1 MDAQTII
8 SFAVTGVSVLA
19 AIITT
24 IKDIRKAIKNKQW
37 AKLKELLHDEIV
49 PLMEQAERALQDGV
63 ERENWVLKKLSEKT
77 HIDFYKYANILNLA
91 KSIIEEIC
99 KTTKIDVNKVI
110 VVEDKDETK
119 GVTQSVFYLV

>member
-119 GVTQSVFYLV
+119 GVTQSVFY